1 MSEQTIQ
8 AIYHEG
14 VFHPKTPDEVIL
26 HEGDEVELSIKK
38 IGHETETETERA
50 ERIARIQNLIEH
62 FYDGVADHEID
73 EIERAI
79 LHRVNFVG
87 PEKKAEF
94 D

>member
-14 VFHPKTPDEVIL
+14 VFHPEIPGEVSL
-26 HEGDEVELSIKK
+26 HEGRKVELSIKK
-38 IGHETETETERA
+38 IEEDTQA
-50 ERIARIQNLIEH
+50 ERSARIERIKNIIEH
-62 FYDGVADHEID
+62 FYDDVDDNEID

-79 LHRVNFVG
+79 LRRVTFVG
-87 PEKKAEF
+87 DENKAQF